1 MNLEELKKKMDEEH
15 YIYDDTLSTV
25 LYVALQLGRPLLIE
39 GAAGVGKTEVAKVMA
54 AALDRELV
62 RLQCYEGLDESKAL
76 YEWNYQKQLLSIQVN
91 MNAQDREALTRSL
104 FSDEYLLERPLLKS
118 IRSEKPVVLL
128 IDEIDKAD
136 EEFEAFLLE
145 LLSEMQV
152 TIPEVGTI
160 RANSVPFV
168 VLTSNRARPLSEA
181 LRRRCAYLYI
191 EYPDMEKEL
200 AILRAKLPHVDD
212 RLCAQ
217 VALAVQKLRSNEV
230 ILKKPSI
237 AETLDWAAALDALG
251 IRELTPDALRKTA
264 GFVLKNNEDM
274 AALARQTADK
284 LDAMGIKFKV
294 VNVVDLVKL
303 QSAKENNE
311 ALSDEEFAELFT
323 EDKPVLFAYHSYARD
338 VRGLIYDRPNHDNFN
353 VHGYEEQ
360 GSTTTPYDMVRV
372 NNIDRYELQAEALR
386 MIDADKY
393 ADKINELEAFRQEAF
408 QFAVDNGYDH
418 PDYTDWVYSGVNT
431 NKQGAVSATAATA
444 GDNE

>member
-1 MNLEELKKKMDEEH
+1 MNIDQLKQKMQQAN
-15 YIYDDTLSTV
+15 YVFDDTLATV
-25 LYVALQLGRPLLIE
+25 LFVSLQLGRPLLIE

-91 MNAQDREALTRSL
+91 MNTQDKDALTKSL

-118 IRSEKPVVLL
+118 IRSEEPVVLL
-128 IDEIDKAD
+128 IAEIDKAD

-152 TIPEVGTI
+152 TVPEIGTI
-160 RANSVPFV
+160 RAKTIPFV

-217 VALAVQKLRSNEV
+217 VAMAVQKLRSNEA

-251 IRELTPDALRKTA
+251 VRELTPDVLRQTA

-274 AALARQTADK
+274 AAL
-284 LDAMGIKFKV
+284 
-294 VNVVDLVKL
+294 
-303 QSAKENNE
+303 EE
-311 ALSDEEFAELFT
+311 AGEEE
-323 EDKPVLFAYHSYARD
+323 HHC
-338 VRGLIYDRPNHDNFN
+338 GCGGHCHD
-353 VHGYEEQ
+353 
-360 GSTTTPYDMVRV
+360 
-372 NNIDRYELQAEALR
+372 
-386 MIDADKY
+386 
-393 ADKINELEAFRQEAF
+393 
-408 QFAVDNGYDH
+408 
-418 PDYTDWVYSGVNT
+418 
-431 NKQGAVSATAATA
+431 
-444 GDNE
+444 

>member
-1 MNLEELKKKMDEEH
+1 MTYEELKAKMDDCH
-15 YIYDDTLSTV
+15 YIYDETLATI
-25 LYVALQLGRPLLIE
+25 LYVSLQLGRPLLIE

-54 AALDRELV
+54 SALGRDLV

-91 MNAQDREALTRSL
+91 MNAQDKDSLTKSL
-104 FSDEYLLERPLLKS
+104 FSDDYLLERPLLQS
-118 IRSEKPVVLL
+118 IRSERSVVLL

-152 TIPEVGTI
+152 SIPEIGTI
-160 RANSVPFV
+160 KAKSIPFV

-217 VALAVQKLRSNEV
+217 VALAVQKLRANDI

-251 IRELTPDALRKTA
+251 IRELTPDALRQTA
-264 GFVLKNNEDM
+264 GFVLKNNED
-274 AALARQTADK
+274 
-284 LDAMGIKFKV
+284 LDAI
-294 VNVVDLVKL
+294 DL
-303 QSAKENNE
+303 
-311 ALSDEEFAELFT
+311 DTEEPHT
-323 EDKPVLFAYHSYARD
+323 CTCGGSCGGH
-338 VRGLIYDRPNHDNFN
+338 H
-353 VHGYEEQ
+353 HG
-360 GSTTTPYDMVRV
+360 
-372 NNIDRYELQAEALR
+372 
-386 MIDADKY
+386 
-393 ADKINELEAFRQEAF
+393 
-408 QFAVDNGYDH
+408 
-418 PDYTDWVYSGVNT
+418 
-431 NKQGAVSATAATA
+431 
-444 GDNE
+444 

>member
-1 MNLEELKKKMDEEH
+1 MKIEELKQKMDEAH
-15 YIYDDTLSTV
+15 YIYDDTLATV

-39 GAAGVGKTEVAKVMA
+39 GAAGVGKTEIAKVMA
-54 AALDRELV
+54 SALDRDLV

-91 MNAQDREALTRSL
+91 MGNRDSEELTRSL

-160 RANSVPFV
+160 RAKSVPFV

-191 EYPDMEKEL
+191 QYPDMEKEL

-217 VALAVQKLRSNEV
+217 VALAVQKLRSSETV
-230 ILKKPSI
+230 LKKPSI

-251 IRELTPDALRKTA
+251 VRELTPDALRQTA
-264 GFVLKNNEDM
+264 GFILKNNEDLS
-274 AALARQTADK
+274 ALT
-284 LDAMGIKFKV
+284 
-294 VNVVDLVKL
+294 
-303 QSAKENNE
+303 EE
-311 ALSDEEFAELFT
+311 AHE
-323 EDKPVLFAYHSYARD
+323 
-338 VRGLIYDRPNHDNFN
+338 
-353 VHGYEEQ
+353 
-360 GSTTTPYDMVRV
+360 
-372 NNIDRYELQAEALR
+372 
-386 MIDADKY
+386 
-393 ADKINELEAFRQEAF
+393 
-408 QFAVDNGYDH
+408 
-418 PDYTDWVYSGVNT
+418 
-431 NKQGAVSATAATA
+431 
-444 GDNE
+444 